1 MNNRKNTNRG
11 FWSTADTFN
20 IVDTLSIFFA
30 TMYLIIVVA
39 IILNPDKPNLLL
51 LQDKMNIPMMTI
63 LGGYFGDQ
71 IATRMKGGNVL
82 ESRFKEITISES
94 PEDPITED
102 ALGGYADEFDN
113 YIKL

>member
-20 IVDTLSIFFA
+20 IIDALSLFFA
-30 TMYLIIVVA
+30 IMYLIIVIA
-39 IILNPDKPNLLL
+39 IILNPDKSNLLV

-71 IATRMKGGNVL
+71 IATRVKGGNTL
-82 ESRFKEITISES
+82 ESRFKEINISNS
-94 PEDPITED
+94 PEDPITD
-102 ALGGYADEFDN
+102 DVLGGYADEFDD